1 MGSRDNVELLKPFW
15 VDLHIHTLLSPEREQ
30 LILAALG
37 NGVRTITELADAL
50 QLSEA
55 TVRRDLRSLEERG
68 CAQRVHGGAIRVD
81 DRRPEPLFH
90 EKTTL
95 RADEKERIAEAALGL
110 IEDGDSI
117 YLDGGST
124 VLALARKLSSR
135 HELTVVTN
143 SLMAAAELM
152 ESGHKLIL
160 LGGEFRPLSRTLVGP
175 LTSPIGEALH
185 IGKAFFGTIGLTASG
200 VSTTDPGEAFTKK
213 LILGR
218 AERAILLADS
228 GKIGRTSLVD
238 AGKLDD
244 FSCLVTDSGASPDF
258 LKILKKHRVEF
269 IIA

>member
-1 MGSRDNVELLKPFW
+1 MISHGNNRKLL
-15 VDLHIHTLLSPEREQ
+15 TPEREA
-30 LILAALG
+30 LILEALG
-37 NGVRTITELADAL
+37 NGVRTISELAATL
-50 QLSEA
+50 QVSEA
-55 TVRRDLRSLEERG
+55 TVRRDLRTLEQRG
-68 CAQRVHGGAIRVD
+68 ELPRVHGGAVRVD
-81 DRRPEPLFH
+81 DGEKREPLFH